1 MNVYFPRLISMLRRE
16 KGISQKQAAS
26 ELGISQAL
34 LSHYEKGIRE
44 CGLDFVVRAAEYYS
58 VSCDYL
64 LGRSAD
70 RSGLMLMAEDIPE
83 PEQGGRENAF
93 NAPALAAL
101 LNKKL
106 LTNSLHILFDVLA
119 KAGNR
124 ALTAEVSKFLMVAVY
139 RMFRIVYSIEP
150 KNPEG
155 MFSVPKT
162 LFFGYSSACMQM
174 SEANATAIAGSES
187 HTHSAGAQTP
197 AAMSAQTL
205 SEQYPLFATS
215 LFNLIK
221 NAESHMRVGSIG
233 S

>member
-1 MNVYFPRLISMLRRE
+1 MLRRE

-106 LTNSLHILFDVLA
+106 LTNSLHILFDILA

-124 ALTAEVSKFLMVAVY
+124 ALTMEVSKFLMVAVY
-139 RMFRIVYSIEP
+139 RMFRIVYSMEP
-150 KNPEG
+150 KNQEG

-162 LFFGYSSACMQM
+162 LFFGYASACMQM
-174 SEANATAIAGSES
+174 SEANAVAIS
-187 HTHSAGAQTP
+187 GAQRNANPSGTEP
-197 AAMSAQTL
+197 PMIMNAQYI
-205 SEQYPLFATS
+205 SEHYPLFATS

-221 NAESHMRVGSIG
+221 NAESHMRVGPAG
-233 S
+233 N